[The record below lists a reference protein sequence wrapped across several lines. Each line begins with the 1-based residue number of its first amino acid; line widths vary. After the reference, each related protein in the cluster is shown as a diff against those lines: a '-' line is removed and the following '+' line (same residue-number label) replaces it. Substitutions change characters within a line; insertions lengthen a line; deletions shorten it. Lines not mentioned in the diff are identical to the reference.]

1 MRLRHASLRNIPG
14 IVTDTA
20 PATGLSDDQ
29 LSLMPFPE
37 VQANV
42 GAESFQSSIAGQV
55 FLSSPPASAEGYE
68 VPFITKNR
76 PIPRRQAICLIGGG
90 TFALTAGVARGASG
104 IGTVV
109 AINGPGQVGQPD
121 RLAQMLAGMALFE
134 GDLAVTGS
142 EGRAHL
148 GLGRNTEIHL
158 GPVSEL
164 RIDKF
169 IADIG
174 GAIYLNGAIVFDRD
188 DAAPPINL
196 EFQTDFGRIAVRGTR
211 FFAGPSENAFAVF
224 VERGTV
230 AVSGGSVIKA
240 VKSGQGID
248 LRGNNVAPGPVGKWS
263 QSRVDDAFSW
273 VMGR

>member
-1 MRLRHASLRNIPG
+1 MHL
-14 IVTDTA
+14 
-20 PATGLSDDQ
+20 
-29 LSLMPFPE
+29 F
-37 VQANV
+37 
-42 GAESFQSSIAGQV
+42 
-55 FLSSPPASAEGYE
+55 
-68 VPFITKNR
+68 TKNR

-90 TFALTAGVARGASG
+90 TFALTAQGAMAASG

-121 RLAQMLAGMALFE
+121 QLAQMLAGMALFD

-164 RIDKF
+164 RIDRF

-188 DAAPPINL
+188 DTAPPIDL
-196 EFQTDFGRIAVRGTR
+196 EFQTEFGRIAVRGTR

-224 VERGTV
+224 VERGRVTLS
-230 AVSGGSVIKA
+230 AGGVIKA
-240 VKSGQGID
+240 LNPGQGAD
-248 LRGNNVAPGPVGKWS
+248 LRGRDVAPGPVGNWS
-263 QSRVDDAFSW
+263 QSRIDDALAF
-273 VMGR
+273 VLAG

>member
-1 MRLRHASLRNIPG
+1 M
-14 IVTDTA
+14 
-20 PATGLSDDQ
+20 
-29 LSLMPFPE
+29 
-37 VQANV
+37 
-42 GAESFQSSIAGQV
+42 
-55 FLSSPPASAEGYE
+55 
-68 VPFITKNR
+68 PFITKNR

-90 TFALTAGVARGASG
+90 TFALTAGMARAASG

-121 RLAQMLAGMALFE
+121 KLAQMLAGMPLFE
-134 GDLAVTGS
+134 GDLAVTGT

-164 RIDKF
+164 RIDRF

-188 DAAPPINL
+188 DTAPPVDL
-196 EFQTDFGRIAVRGTR
+196 EFQTEFGRIAVRGTR

-224 VERGTV
+224 VERGSV
-230 AVSGGSVIKA
+230 AVSGGGVIKA
-240 VKSGQGID
+240 IKSGQGVN
-248 LRGNNVAPGPVGKWS
+248 LRGTNVAPGPVGNWS
-263 QSRVDDAFSW
+263 QTRIDQALGW
-273 VMGR
+273 VLGR

>member
-1 MRLRHASLRNIPG
+1 MSL
-14 IVTDTA
+14 
-20 PATGLSDDQ
+20 
-29 LSLMPFPE
+29 
-37 VQANV
+37 
-42 GAESFQSSIAGQV
+42 
-55 FLSSPPASAEGYE
+55 
-68 VPFITKNR
+68 ITKNR

-90 TFALTAGVARGASG
+90 TFALATGAALGASG

-148 GLGRNTEIHL
+148 GLGRATEIHL

-188 DAAPPINL
+188 DSAPPLDL
-196 EFQTDFGRIAVRGTR
+196 EFQTEFGRIAVRGTR

-230 AVSGGSVIKA
+230 TVSAGGVIKA
-240 VKSGQGID
+240 LSAGQGVN
-248 LRGNNVAPGPVGKWS
+248 LRGRDVAPGPVGIWP
-263 QSRVDDAFSW
+263 QSRIDQAFGW
-273 VMGR
+273 LLGR

>member
-1 MRLRHASLRNIPG
+1 M
-14 IVTDTA
+14 
-20 PATGLSDDQ
+20 
-29 LSLMPFPE
+29 
-37 VQANV
+37 
-42 GAESFQSSIAGQV
+42 
-55 FLSSPPASAEGYE
+55 
-68 VPFITKNR
+68 PFITKNR

-90 TFALTAGVARGASG
+90 TFALTTGAAFGVSG

-109 AINGPGQVGQPD
+109 AIKGPGQVGQPNQ
-121 RLAQMLAGMALFE
+121 LAQMLAGMPLFE

-148 GLGRNTEIHL
+148 GLGRSTEIHL

-169 IADIG
+169 IAEIG

-188 DAAPPINL
+188 DTAPPIDL

-211 FFAGPSENAFAVF
+211 FFAGPSKNAFAVF

-230 AVSGGSVIKA
+230 TVSGGGVTRSL
-240 VKSGQGID
+240 KSGQGVD
-248 LRGNNVAPGPVGKWS
+248 LRNNTIAPGAVGNWS
-263 QSRVDDAFSW
+263 QSRIDDAFAW
-273 VMGR
+273 VLGQ